1 MIREDK
7 IEKYYYTI
15 VQGRVKDGLL
25 TAYIVKNPEKNISKI
40 YDEKVPN
47 SKEIKMKVKTVETN
61 GAYSF
66 LEIHLITGRSH
77 QIRAHLAH
85 IGNPI
90 IGDTKYGKKEINV
103 AFRNKFGLDFQFLYA
118 YKLIFRETSG
128 NLEYLKNKTIAQ
140 ALPPLLKKIKQD
152 VFKVTI

>member
-1 MIREDK
+1 
-7 IEKYYYTI
+7 
-15 VQGRVKDGLL
+15 
-25 TAYIVKNPEKNISKI
+25 
-40 YDEKVPN
+40 
-47 SKEIKMKVKTVETN
+47 MKVKTVETN

-90 IGDTKYGKKEINV
+90 IGDAKYGKKEINV